1 MKTGF
6 NGFLFCLLF
15 ATVLVLVPG
24 RVAEPAGTVPEN
36 EAVVLTQ
43 APLDLDPASRTPA
56 GMPWSDCGDGSRIV
70 LLEGDSPPRVLTEG
84 FHAACD
90 PEISFDGRRM
100 LFSARKA
107 PSGDWDIYEM
117 RLDDGS
123 VRRITRG
130 LGNCR
135 QPVYQGSHYTIVAD
149 APWHQITFVSDEA
162 GELEEHAPVRSVN
175 LYSCRLDGSDVR
187 RLTFNPSSDMGP
199 TVLPDGRLLFS
210 SRQRIG
216 LDWGPEGRIGL
227 FASQT
232 DGIDYAVFSADEGRR
247 IKLMPSVTTERLVVF
262 VENDEQRWDGAGNLA
277 SVSLRRNL
285 HSYRRITADGDGL
298 FVFPSPLPDGA
309 VLASRRPE
317 DGSGTYG
324 VVRVDP
330 GTGTVET
337 VFDDPERHDIQARVV
352 APRPEPDGR
361 ASVVTETNPNGVF
374 YGLDVYESDL
384 GEDGWIPRGTPL
396 RLRVLEGIPRTESNG
411 NATPEGVPP
420 LLPRRV
426 LGVVRV
432 EDDGSFNVE
441 VPANVPIQLQLVDED
456 GLALRS
462 CSWIWVRNRET
473 RGCIGC
479 HEDGE
484 RTPDNRFVSAL
495 AKPSIPLT
503 LPPDRRRTVDF
514 RRDVQPILDARCST
528 AACHGSAEA
537 AMVLEGSASNDG
549 IPGVDQD
556 YAALLEGF
564 SVDSSAGTWVHPGR
578 ARTSP
583 LIWRLYGRNTSR
595 PWDPPAGSTPQTVA
609 AHPESPPLTAEEKQI
624 LAEWIDL
631 GAPWDGIPATVDSA
645 ARDEARGGAR

>member
-6 NGFLFCLLF
+6 NGFLFCLLC
-15 ATVLVLVPG
+15 AAILVLVPG
-24 RVAEPAGTVPEN
+24 GVAEPAGTVPES
-36 EAVVLTQ
+36 EVVVLTQ
-43 APLDLDPASRTPA
+43 APLEPDPADQPPE
-56 GMPWSDCGDGSRIV
+56 GMPWPDCGAGSRII
-70 LLEGDSPPRVLTEG
+70 LIEGGSITRVLSEG
-84 FHAACD
+84 FHSACD
-90 PEISFDGRRM
+90 PEVSFDGRRI
-100 LFSARKA
+100 LFSARKS
-107 PSGDWDIYEM
+107 PSDDWNIYETK
-117 RLDDGS
+117 LDDGS
-123 VRRITRG
+123 VRQVTKG

-149 APWHQITFVSDEA
+149 EPWHQITFVGDRA
-162 GELEEHAPVRSVN
+162 GKLEEHAPVQSMD
-175 LYSCRLDGSDVR
+175 LYSCRLDGTDVR
-187 RLTFNPSSDMGP
+187 RLTFNPSSDFGP

-210 SRQRIG
+210 SRQRSD
-216 LDWGPEGRIGL
+216 LWWGPEGRIGL

-247 IKLMPSVTTERLVVF
+247 IKLMPAVTTDRLVVF
-262 VENDEQRWDGAGNLA
+262 VENDEQGWDGAGNLA

-298 FVFPSPLPDGA
+298 FVFPSPLPDGS
-309 VLASRRPE
+309 VLASRRAA
-317 DGSGTYG
+317 DGAGTYG

-330 GTGTVET
+330 RAGTFET

-384 GEDGWIPRGTPL
+384 GEDGWIPRGTPV
-396 RLRVLEGIPRTESNG
+396 RLRVLEGIPRKEGDG
-411 NATPEGVPP
+411 NATPEGAPP
-420 LLPRRV
+420 LLPRRI

-441 VPANVPIQLQLVDED
+441 VPANVPVQLQLVDED

-462 CSWIWVRNRET
+462 CSWIWVRNHET

-484 RTPDNRFVSAL
+484 RTPDNRFVKAL

-503 LPPDRRRTVDF
+503 LPPEKRRTVDF
-514 RRDVQPILDARCST
+514 RRDVQPILDARCNT
-528 AACHGSAEA
+528 VACHGSADA
-537 AMVLEGSASNDG
+537 AMVLEGSESNDG
-549 IPGVDQD
+549 VPGIDRA
-556 YAALLEGF
+556 YSALLGGV
-564 SVDSSAGTWVHPGR
+564 STDSPEGTWVHPGR

-583 LIWRLYGRNTSR
+583 LIWRLHGRNTSR
-595 PWDPPAGSTPQTVA
+595 PWDQPAGSTPQTVA
-609 AHPESPPLTAEEKQI
+609 AHPESPPLTTDEKQT

-631 GAPWDGIPATVDSA
+631 GAPWAGTAATDDPT